1 MQLSRCKAEATEAI
15 YVMLN
20 MKYNNR
26 FIKRCYVNG
35 KLLNLMPLI
44 VFPFPLFDRQKT

>member
-20 MKYNNR
+20 MN
-26 FIKRCYVNG
+26 VNTTHNSR
-35 KLLNLMPLI
+35 LCPI
-44 VFPFPLFDRQKT
+44 FQVRE